1 MCVWCECSSG
11 FGNSYLILMTAASF
25 QRPSRR
31 GIISAFVIAMML
43 SVPIISIDGSFEK
56 YSLKDDIDTNMNT
69 QEESDSIWIDGGQPW
84 PQSGRTATRIADV
97 PDHSPDG
104 GAGFGDPANS
114 SSLMSVVR
122 PAINWEFGSYS
133 IGTDSLSTPIAEM
146 SGSIEIGPGA
156 EERCGGSSLFTVLV
170 QSEDVAGSEH
180 SILRLIEGEDAE
192 LAWQVDLGVTEKV
205 KASPVV
211 VDIDEDGSPEVV
223 VAYDAGGSMYVDV
236 WSPRMYCSVTGWTY
250 SGHSEDLL
258 WTWSDEALM
267 ISSEEGPYTSGIL
280 GGHKPTTQPLLADLD
295 LDGDAELVIAALDE
309 ISEEPVVLALPL
321 QTSGSPNALWQVS
334 LSKGSHPSDP
344 AFAQVDDDTGYVL
357 LTTIEANNGGMW
369 VWKIDSD
376 TGSSIW
382 QGGLSLNNLD
392 GDTNS
397 PHVRLPGPIIA
408 NLDSDSDPE
417 IIVTIP
423 SDADGSTAVDGAEFR
438 GMEISDG
445 SQLWEFEA
453 TNGFADAPP
462 AAIDTDGD
470 GVHDRVCWNTWWQT
484 TTDRQGAAGCHD
496 VGGTVPNQ
504 EWAQD
509 LEQSSGNPN
518 DEIAVAAPV
527 WMNID
532 SEDEPELLVSYGRSL
547 WAFDGSSGSPAG
559 INSEWSNDVEL
570 SHRTW
575 SSPAIADMDGDATA
589 DIVLGS
595 MVVSMAMPDIRPI
608 TDGRGIEFNPS
619 APDPGEEVTVTVYI
633 ENAGTADTEE
643 VVDVAIFANGEKIG
657 GQGIEVLNPVDPTG
671 SGSFASFNVEWSGGL
686 GEHTFEL
693 IVDPYRNLSQTRFD
707 NDKQV
712 RSLSIIPTYN
722 ATFEIPTEPIRVD
735 PGGDAE
741 AGFGIRSTGRLAGT
755 WSLDVDSTS
764 LPNGWTWQD
773 ETPGGITSIE
783 IGVGQVWTPSLK
795 IIAPSGALGSDA
807 GFLAL
812 TLSRDGG
819 DEEIS
824 ANLPVEANRTR
835 GLSIRGPDGTT
846 QSTGFGLVSE
856 DARAWLLIENVGN
869 ADESQIAISWDGTEW
884 GSDLRIFDSSGYE
897 ISALTLGP
905 GEEREVTARL
915 SVPSGTAPGES
926 VTTPLSMC
934 VGAGDEQECSL
945 VQLEFIASRSVMDP
959 SHIRSVPEQ
968 GLTWDISA
976 DIPEGVGAINWSLSD
991 SGMSI
996 QGWDWSGAGQVSV
1009 SGDVV
1014 SITGDSGTR
1023 AIGSL
1028 TLDLPEDARPSFHL
1042 FEDDDSEISDSPLS
1056 ISIEV
1061 LQIHRAGMDVNSPT
1075 MQPYVVEV
1083 EESNLVVLKLENP
1096 GNGDDSYM
1104 LSHEILLD
1112 ENMTSDPG
1120 IIVSFSSNP
1129 VHLGAGSLR
1138 TVPLSVTLPESTPAR
1153 VPIAI
1158 SFTMT
1163 SQGNDSVHSHEVIVF
1178 EVRQDHRWDFDLIHD
1193 GEDVNGTKIFLA
1205 PGEGSYISINATNTG
1220 NLVDDISLDLSTQ
1233 IFPLG
1238 SDSSE
1243 GWIANGSSI
1252 EGVEVNESVSLEINL
1267 GVPEDS
1273 WNGSIMRVDVT
1284 GMARDES
1291 ILEFHFM
1298 VEVTRVPGWGVSSS
1312 ISDLEVEANGSTIQ
1326 IEIMQMGN
1334 NPSVPFVSTYITGQN
1349 GWLIGDLPQLPEVV
1363 PGDSTTLEIN
1373 ITPSEDASPG
1383 RSVELHVRVRDGDSA
1398 GLTEITM
1405 PLRVSAVRDFSIGSH
1420 GSWAVSSLGGKPPA
1434 MVSNTGNSPTTID
1447 FRVEGVPDGWSVSGS
1462 MQIVLALGEQRG
1474 LPINLVPEEGWTGP
1488 SETVRI
1494 VAQDASGNERQIE
1507 LEVRYSE
1514 FSWASSPYIFAQNGD
1529 DATINIHGTDEGT
1542 DVLDRG
1548 SRLEWSEMGWLL
1560 PVTDSTNGTL
1570 LIEGEELGYF
1580 LSSEYSESRVVL
1592 CSITGDFDEMG
1603 AMCSV
1608 GNGTMGFDFQI
1619 LLISDEGS
1627 VLDYFYG
1634 SLESNE
1640 SAQQI
1645 NMSGSEWKPLPGERS
1660 VVIRVLSEKG
1670 VLIGDFEREFDVRRS
1685 DWNVGIGEVELVG
1698 EGTGQQVSVP
1708 TKRLNENLLSDA
1720 DCIISLSAEGKS
1732 RSHYSEHI
1740 VDMTQAFVP
1749 APKFDRPDVEDST
1762 ELVITISCSFPWDI
1776 DSDPSDDRKTI
1787 VLSGGSAL
1795 EDRVDELGT
1804 GLLAAILVVG
1814 SYLGLSWIMSNR
1826 RESERMMKMAQA
1838 AIDEKIA
1845 EKQSAPPIEE
1855 KEPERVEEPESSDDD
1870 EVEIIQNETEEGDEY
1885 DERLRR
1891 LLDR

>member
-1 MCVWCECSSG
+1 
-11 FGNSYLILMTAASF
+11 MTAAGL
-25 QRPSRR
+25 QRSSRR
-31 GIISAFVIAMML
+31 GAISGFVIVMLL
-43 SVPIISIDGSFEK
+43 SVPLVSVEIGTEKNSLRDGIYPK
-56 YSLKDDIDTNMNT
+56 TNT
-69 QEESDSIWIDGGQPW
+69 QEDSNPIWIDGGQPW
-84 PQSGRTATRIADV
+84 PQSGRTASRIADI
-97 PDHSPDG
+97 PEHSPDG
-104 GAGFGDPANS
+104 GAGFGEPANS
-114 SSLMSVVR
+114 SSMMSVVK

-133 IGTDSLSTPIAEM
+133 IGTDSLATPIADM

-170 QSEDVAGSEH
+170 QTEDVAGSEH

-192 LAWQVDLGVTEKV
+192 LSWQVDLGVTEKV
-205 KASPVV
+205 KAAPVV
-211 VDIDEDGSPEVV
+211 VDIDMDGSPEIV
-223 VAYDAGGSMYVDV
+223 VAYDAGGSMYVEV

-258 WTWSDEALM
+258 WTWSDESLM

-309 ISEEPVVLALPL
+309 ISEQPVLLALPL
-321 QTSGSPNALWQVS
+321 QTSGSPNSLWQVS
-334 LSKGSHPSDP
+334 LNKGSHPSDP

-357 LTTIEANNGGMW
+357 LTTIEANNGAMW
-369 VWKIDSD
+369 VWKIDSE

-438 GMEISDG
+438 GIEISDG

-462 AAIDTDGD
+462 TAIDTDGD
-470 GVHDRVCWNTWWQT
+470 GTHDRVCWNTWWQT

-527 WMNID
+527 WMDID
-532 SEDEPELLVSYGRSL
+532 SEDEPELIVSYGRSL

-559 INSEWSNDVEL
+559 VNSEWSNDVEL

-575 SSPAIADMDGDATA
+575 SSPAIADVDGDATA

-595 MVVSMAMPDIRPI
+595 MVVSMAMPDVRPI

-619 APDPGEEVTVTVYI
+619 APDPGEEVTVTVYV
-633 ENAGTADTEE
+633 ENAGTSDTED

-657 GQGIEVLNPVDPTG
+657 GDGIEVLNPVDPTG
-671 SGSFASFNVEWSGGL
+671 SGSFSSFNVEWSGGL

-693 IVDPYRNLSQTRFD
+693 VVDPYRNLSQTRFD
-707 NDKQV
+707 NDRQI
-712 RSLSIIPTYN
+712 RTLSIIPTYN
-722 ATFEIPTEPIRVD
+722 ATFEIPTEPLRVD
-735 PGGDAE
+735 PGDSGLTQ
-741 AGFGIRSTGRLAGT
+741 FGIRSTGRLAGSWT
-755 WSLDVDSTS
+755 LEVDSTS

-773 ETPGGITSIE
+773 ETPGGISSIE
-783 IGVGQVWTPSLK
+783 IGVGQVWTPSLR
-795 IIAPSGALGSDA
+795 IIAPSDALGSDA
-807 GFLAL
+807 GFLSL
-812 TLSRDGG
+812 TLSRDEG
-819 DEEIS
+819 EEEVV
-824 ANLPVEANRTR
+824 ANLPIEANRTR
-835 GLSIRGPDGTT
+835 GLSIRGPDGTAR
-846 QSTGFGLVSE
+846 SVGFGLVSE
-856 DARAWLLIENVGN
+856 EAMAWLLIENVGN
-869 ADESQIAISWDGTEW
+869 AEESQIAISWDGTEW

-905 GEEREVTARL
+905 GEEMEVTARL
-915 SVPSGTAPGES
+915 QVPSSAVPGES

-934 VGAGDEQECSL
+934 VGTGDEQECSQ
-945 VQLEFIASRSVMDP
+945 VQLEFISSKSVTNP

-968 GLTWDISA
+968 GLTWEISA
-976 DIPEGVGAINWSLSD
+976 DIPEGTGSMNWSLSD
-991 SGMSI
+991 SGMAI
-996 QGWDWSGAGQVSV
+996 QGWDWSGSGQVSV
-1009 SGDVV
+1009 LGDLV

-1023 AIGSL
+1023 AVGLL

-1042 FEDDDSEISDSPLS
+1042 FEDYDSEVSESPLS

-1075 MQPYVVEV
+1075 IQPYVVDV

-1096 GNGDDSYM
+1096 GNGDDSYA

-1120 IIVSFSSNP
+1120 IEVSFSSNP

-1153 VPIAI
+1153 VPIAV

-1163 SQGNDSVHSHEVIVF
+1163 SMGNDSVYSHEIIVF
-1178 EVRQDHRWDFDLIHD
+1178 EVRQDHRWDFALIHD
-1193 GEDVNGTKIFLA
+1193 GEDINGTKIFLA
-1205 PGEGSYISINATNTG
+1205 PGEGRAVSINATNTG
-1220 NLVDDISLDLSTQ
+1220 NLIDDISLEVDTQ
-1233 IFPLG
+1233 IFYLG

-1252 EGVEVNESVSLEINL
+1252 DGVEVNESVPLEINL
-1267 GVPEDS
+1267 ETPGDS
-1273 WNGSIMRVDVT
+1273 WNGSMMRVDVT
-1284 GMARDES
+1284 ALARDEPVM
-1291 ILEFHFM
+1291 EFHFM

-1312 ISDLEVEANGSTIQ
+1312 ISDLEIEANGSTVQ

-1349 GWLIGDLPQLPEVV
+1349 GWLIEDLPQLPAVI
-1363 PGDSTTLEIN
+1363 PGDSATLEIN
-1373 ITPSEDASPG
+1373 VTPPENASPG
-1383 RSVELHVRVRDGDSA
+1383 RTVEMHVRVRDGDSA

-1405 PLRVSAVRDFSIGSH
+1405 PLRVSAVQNFSMGHH
-1420 GSWAVSSLGGKPPA
+1420 GSWAVSSHGGKPPA
-1434 MVSNTGNSPTTID
+1434 VVSNTGNSPTTID
-1447 FRVEGVPDGWSVSGS
+1447 FRIEGSPDGWGS
-1462 MQIVLALGEQRG
+1462 RGGMQIVLAVGEERG
-1474 LPINLVPEEGWTGP
+1474 LPFELIPENGWTGP

-1494 VAQDASGNERQIE
+1494 LAEDASGNEREIE

-1514 FSWASSPYIFAQNGD
+1514 FSWASSPYIFAQSGD
-1529 DATINIHGTDEGT
+1529 DATISIHGTDEST
-1542 DVLDRG
+1542 EVLDG
-1548 SRLEWSEMGWLL
+1548 ASRLEWSEMGWLL
-1560 PVTDSTNGTL
+1560 PVRDSTNGTISVGDERL
-1570 LIEGEELGYF
+1570 DYF
-1580 LSSEYSESRVVL
+1580 LFSEYSASRDVL
-1592 CSITGDFDEMG
+1592 CSIAGSFDDMG
-1603 AMCSV
+1603 ATCSV
-1608 GNGTMGFDFQI
+1608 ENGTMGFEFQI

-1634 SLESNE
+1634 SLDSNE

-1645 NMSGSEWKPLPGERS
+1645 NLSGAEWNPLPGERR
-1660 VVIRVLSEKG
+1660 VAIRVLNDKG
-1670 VLIGDFEREFDVRRS
+1670 VLIDDFERSFDVRRS

-1698 EGTGQQVSVP
+1698 EGTGQQISVP

-1720 DCIISLSAEGKS
+1720 DCIISLSAEGKA

-1762 ELVITISCSFPWDI
+1762 ELVVTISCSFPWDV
-1776 DSDPSDDRKTI
+1776 DADPNDDQKTI
-1787 VLSGGSAL
+1787 VLSGGTAMV
-1795 EDRVDELGT
+1795 DRVDELGT

-1814 SYLGLSWIMSNR
+1814 SYLGLSWILSNR
-1826 RESERMMKMAQA
+1826 RESERMMQLAQA

-1845 EKQSAPPIEE
+1845 ERRSTPPVIEE
-1855 KEPERVEEPESSDDD
+1855 NEPERLGEPESD
-1870 EVEIIQNETEEGDEY
+1870 EDEELEIVKQQTEEGDEY
-1885 DERLRR
+1885 DQRLRR

>member
-11 FGNSYLILMTAASF
+11 FGIAYLILMTAASL

-31 GIISAFVIAMML
+31 GIVSGFVIAMLL
-43 SVPIISIDGSFEK
+43 SVPLVSIDRSIEK
-56 YSLKDDIDTNMNT
+56 YSLKDGIDIKMNS
-69 QEESDSIWIDGGQPW
+69 QEESDSTWIDGGQPW

-97 PDHSPDG
+97 PNHSPDG
-104 GAGFGDPANS
+104 GAGYGDPTNS

-133 IGTDSLSTPIAEM
+133 IGTDSLATPIAEM
-146 SGSIEIGPGA
+146 SGSIEVGPGA

-180 SILRLIEGEDAE
+180 SILKLIEGEDAE

-211 VDIDEDGSPEVV
+211 VDIDEDGSPEIV

-258 WTWSDEALM
+258 WTWSDESLM

-369 VWKIDSD
+369 VWKIDSE

-438 GMEISDG
+438 GLEISDG

-462 AAIDTDGD
+462 TAIDTDGD

-527 WMNID
+527 WMNMD

-575 SSPAIADMDGDATA
+575 SSPAIADVDGDATA

-633 ENAGTADTEE
+633 ENAGTSDTEE
-643 VVDVAIFANGEKIG
+643 AVDVAIFANGEKIG
-657 GQGIEVLNPVDPTG
+657 GEGIEVLNPVDPTG

-712 RSLSIIPTYN
+712 RTLSIIPTYN

-735 PGGDAE
+735 PGGDVE
-741 AGFGIRSTGRLAGT
+741 ARFGVRSTGRLPGT
-755 WSLDVDSTS
+755 WTLNVDSTS

-773 ETPGGITSIE
+773 ETPGGISSIE
-783 IGVGQVWTPSLK
+783 IGVGQVWAPSLR
-795 IIAPSGALGSDA
+795 IIAPSDALGSDA

-812 TLSRDGG
+812 ALTRDGG

-835 GLSIRGPDGTT
+835 GLSIRGPDGTA

-869 ADESQIAISWDGTEW
+869 AEESQIAISWDGTEW
-884 GSDLRIFDSSGYE
+884 GSDLRIFDSSGSE

-934 VGAGDEQECSL
+934 VGAGDEQECSQ
-945 VQLEFIASRSVMDP
+945 VQLEFISSRSVMDP

-968 GLTWDISA
+968 GLSWEISA
-976 DIPEGVGAINWSLSD
+976 DIPEGVGGMNWSLSD

-996 QGWDWSGAGQVSV
+996 QGWDWSGSGQVSV
-1009 SGDVV
+1009 SGDVI
-1014 SITGDSGTR
+1014 SIAGDSGTR

-1042 FEDDDSEISDSPLS
+1042 FEDDSPGVSESPLS

-1075 MQPYVVEV
+1075 MQPYVVDV

-1163 SQGNDSVHSHEVIVF
+1163 SQGNMSVYSHEVIVF
-1178 EVRQDHRWDFDLIHD
+1178 EVRQDHRWDFDIIHD
-1193 GEDVNGTKIFLA
+1193 GEEINGTKIFLA
-1205 PGEGSYISINATNTG
+1205 PGEGRAISINATNTG
-1220 NLVDDISLDLSTQ
+1220 NLVDDISLDLGTQ

-1252 EGVEVNESVSLEINL
+1252 EGVEVNETVSLEMNL
-1267 GVPEDS
+1267 EAPDDS

-1284 GMARDES
+1284 GMARDEVVM
-1291 ILEFHFM
+1291 EFHFM
-1298 VEVTRVPGWGVSSS
+1298 IEVTRVPGWGVSSS
-1312 ISDLEVEANGSTIQ
+1312 ISDLEIEANGSTIQ

-1349 GWLIGDLPQLPEVV
+1349 GWLIEELPQLPEVI

-1373 ITPSEDASPG
+1373 VTPSETASPG

-1405 PLRVSAVRDFSIGSH
+1405 PLRVSAVQNFSIESH
-1420 GSWAVSSLGGKPPA
+1420 GSWAVSSHGGQPPV

-1447 FRVEGVPDGWSVSGS
+1447 FHIDGVPDGWGASGR

-1474 LPINLVPEEGWTGP
+1474 LPIDLIPEEGWTGP

-1494 VAQDASGNERQIE
+1494 VAEDASGNEREIE
-1507 LEVRYSE
+1507 LEVHYSE
-1514 FSWASSPYIFAQNGD
+1514 FSWASSPYIFAQSGD
-1529 DATINIHGTDEGT
+1529 DATINIHGTDEST
-1542 DVLDRG
+1542 EVIDRG

-1560 PVTDSTNGTL
+1560 PVADSTNGTL
-1570 LIEGEELGYF
+1570 SIEGEELGYF

-1592 CSITGDFDEMG
+1592 CSITGDFVDMG
-1603 AMCSV
+1603 ATCSV

-1645 NMSGSEWKPLPGERS
+1645 NLSGSEWKPLPGERS
-1660 VVIRVLSEKG
+1660 VVIRVLNEKG

-1720 DCIISLSAEGKS
+1720 DCIISLSAEGES

-1749 APKFDRPDVEDST
+1749 APKFDRPDVEDTT

-1776 DSDPSDDRKTI
+1776 DSDPSDDQKTI

-1814 SYLGLSWIMSNR
+1814 AYLGLSWIMSNR
-1826 RESERMMKMAQA
+1826 RESERMMQMAQA

-1845 EKQSAPPIEE
+1845 EKQSAPQIEE
-1855 KEPERVEEPESSDDD
+1855 DESEGVEEPESSDDD
-1870 EVEIIQNETEEGDEY
+1870 EVEIVQNKTEEGDEY